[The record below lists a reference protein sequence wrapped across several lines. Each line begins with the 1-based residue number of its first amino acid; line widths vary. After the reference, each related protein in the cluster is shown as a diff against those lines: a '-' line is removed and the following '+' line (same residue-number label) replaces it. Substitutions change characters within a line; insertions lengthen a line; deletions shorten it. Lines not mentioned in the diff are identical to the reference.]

1 MLLTIGLS
9 TMELTNNVVKN
20 ALEEVSFAEVQ
31 TWLAKVFGQ
40 SILSKR
46 KTLFLELDGDTEIA

>member
-9 TMELTNNVVKN
+9 TMKLTNNVVKN
-20 ALEEVSFAEVQ
+20 ALEEVSFAEVK

-46 KTLFLELDGDTEIA
+46 KTLFLDLDRDT